1 MKHVNLPYITKI
13 TDSRIEAR
21 GIKTLLFRYPRAVDP
36 GQFFMIWIPGVDEIP
51 MSVSYISQDIK
62 GITFR
67 RVGDATT
74 ALYKLKPDDM
84 IGIRGPYG
92 NGFRIDGKHILFV
105 AGGTGIA
112 TLAPAIEK
120 AISKGIASTVVIGA
134 KTYEEIFFEERLKNH
149 NAKIHISTDDG
160 SRGYKGYASDLSKQ
174 ILNKKRERFNSIIT
188 CGPEPMMKKLL
199 ETCGDIPLQAS
210 LERYM
215 KCCIGLCGQ
224 CCIGEGLRVCVEG
237 PVFDGKT
244 LKNIEDFG
252 VYRRDPTGRKI
263 RILG

>member
-1 MKHVNLPYITKI
+1 MKKHSHNHIETYNGLAGLGLDRETDENTIIYYLQKFSDDTLIKELVKRLTTK
-13 TDSRIEAR
+13 
-21 GIKTLLFRYPRAVDP
+21 
-36 GQFFMIWIPGVDEIP
+36 EI
-51 MSVSYISQDIK
+51 
-62 GITFR
+62 
-67 RVGDATT
+67 
-74 ALYKLKPDDM
+74 
-84 IGIRGPYG
+84 
-92 NGFRIDGKHILFV
+92 
-105 AGGTGIA
+105 
-112 TLAPAIEK
+112 
-120 AISKGIASTVVIGA
+120 
-134 KTYEEIFFEERLKNH
+134 EEIFFEERLKNH